1 MVGTARY
8 ASENAHKGY
17 ELSRRDDLES
27 VGFMMLYLV
36 QGTLPWESIF
46 TSDFT
51 TLFSAIGEM
60 KSIESI
66 EDFCENLPV

>member
-8 ASENAHKGY
+8 ASENAHFGY

-27 VGFMMLYLV
+27 VGLMMLYLV
-36 QGTLPWESIF
+36 QGSLPWEQVY

-60 KSIESI
+60 KSSKNIES
-66 EDFCENLPV
+66 FCENLPV